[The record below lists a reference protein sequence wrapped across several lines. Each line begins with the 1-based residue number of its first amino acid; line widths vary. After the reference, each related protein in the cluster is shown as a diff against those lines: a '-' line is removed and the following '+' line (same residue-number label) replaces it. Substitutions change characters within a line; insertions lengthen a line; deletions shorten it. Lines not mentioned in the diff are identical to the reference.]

1 MRRVSLLGLAL
12 VGALLLTLPSA
23 FASGGASKAD
33 PGLTNRTITIG
44 GTFPLTGPA
53 SGYAP
58 IPGAMK
64 AYFSYINARRGPDG
78 KRGVYGRQIVFKYYD
93 DGYNPANSVQL
104 TRKLVEDDKVFAVV
118 GSLGT
123 EVNEAIQPYLNQK
136 KVPHVLVSTGASEWG
151 FNFRQYPWTIG
162 WQPDYVGEG
171 RVYGLDVVK
180 NYKTAKIAVIYQND
194 SYGKDYL
201 YGFKSA
207 LGKAK
212 SQIVAEV
219 PFEVTSPTPA
229 AEVAKAKASGADML
243 VIFVTPKGTIQTFAF
258 AKALGWAPNPIYV
271 NSVSATQGFMA
282 AATGASGTLTNNA
295 ISVTYL
301 KDPASPTY
309 VNDAAVIE
317 YKRLLA
323 KYAPAAKPTDQLNLY
338 GFAKAETFV
347 HALYKA
353 GKNPTRASLMKALLS
368 LNDTNRF
375 LLAGIKEKTGAKDHF
390 IISQNKLIK
399 YQSGAWSEVGSL
411 IESRPR

>member
-1 MRRVSLLGLAL
+1 MRRISLLGLAL
-12 VGALLLTLPSA
+12 VGVLLLTLPSA
-23 FASGGASKAD
+23 FASSGASKAD
-33 PGLTNRTITIG
+33 PGITNRTIKIG
-44 GTFPLTGPA
+44 GTFALTGPA

-78 KRGVYGRQIVFKYYD
+78 KRGVYGRQIIFKYYD

-104 TRKLVEDDKVFAVV
+104 TRKLVEEDKVFAVV

-123 EVNEAIQPYLNQK
+123 EVNEAIQPYLNEK
-136 KVPHVLVSTGASEWG
+136 KVPHVLSSTGASEFG
-151 FNFRQYPWTIG
+151 FNYVKYPWSIG
-162 WQPDYVGEG
+162 WQPDYVGES
-171 RVYGLDVVK
+171 RIYGLDIVK
-180 NYKTAKIAVIYQND
+180 NHKTAKIGIIYQND
-194 SYGKDYL
+194 SFGKDHL

-229 AEVAKAKASGADML
+229 AEVAKLKASGADML
-243 VIFVTPKGTIQTFAF
+243 VIFVTPKGTIQTFGY
-258 AKALGWAPNPIYV
+258 AKALGWAPSVIYV
-271 NSVSATQGFMA
+271 TSVSGTTGFMTTA
-282 AATGASGTLTNNA
+282 AKSAGDLVNNA
-295 ISVTYL
+295 VSVVYV
-301 KDPASPTY
+301 KDPASPLY
-309 VNDAAVIE
+309 AKDPAVLE
-317 YKRLLA
+317 FKKLLA
-323 KYAPAAKPTDQLNLY
+323 KYAPAANPNEGLNIY

-375 LLAGIKEKTGAKDHF
+375 LLPGVKEKTSARDHF
-390 IISQNKLIK
+390 IISQNKLVK
-399 YQSGAWSEVGSL
+399 WQGTSFKEVGAL